1 MLSQTSRNFLCR
13 ARWSVQQFGW
23 SRHTQPDH
31 FRRELRTARR
41 CQKRSVRPTRSSAA
55 VSGQPHRTVATVRQ
69 GAHAALSEPDRGS
82 VTQPSRLRSAAAAAT
97 ACAVS
102 ESRKGVA
109 GRAARCAFGLTSTA
123 PRSVDDGLTLC
134 TDAAPGGVSAVV
146 GRVGGGGWRTNVSAE

>member
-1 MLSQTSRNFLCR
+1 MLSPTSRNFLCR

-69 GAHAALSEPDRGS
+69 GAHAALSEPDRGEHCATEPVTVCDSRGSS
-82 VTQPSRLRSAAAAAT
+82 VFRIAEAKTRSWT
-97 ACAVS
+97 CR
-102 ESRKGVA
+102 ESSVRVDVN
-109 GRAARCAFGLTSTA
+109 RS
-123 PRSVDDGLTLC
+123 RSVVSVLTLC
-134 TDAAPGGVSAVV
+134 ADAASGGVSAVV
-146 GRVGGGGWRTNVSAE
+146 GRVGGGGWRTNVSTE